1 MRAYDLIL
9 TKREGGSLSA
19 EEIEAL
25 IRGFT
30 DGTIPDYQMAAFL
43 MAVYFRGMSGDE
55 TTALTRA
62 MVASGET
69 LDLGPLAARAVDK
82 HSSGG
87 VGDKTSLV
95 VVPLVASAGVPVP
108 KLSGRGLGHTGGT
121 LDKLEAIPGFR
132 TDLTEEQFIAQ
143 VQHIGCAIA
152 GQTERLVPADA
163 KLYALRDVTATVDSI
178 PLIAASIMSKKLA
191 AGAGAILLDVKCGRG
206 AFMRAERDA
215 RALAETMVTI
225 GRAMDRRTVAIVSA
239 MDQPLGRAVGN
250 ALEVAEA
257 IATLR
262 GEGPEDFE
270 ELCLTLGGWMLV
282 LGGKARAADEGAT
295 DLRSR
300 LRSGD
305 GLFTFSSLVEA
316 QGGDVDAIHDPA
328 RLPRAWLT
336 APVPSPLS
344 GTITDID
351 GAAIGLAAMR
361 LGAGRVRKGD
371 TIDPAVGVV
380 LQRTVGT
387 SVVAGE
393 PLAIVHAQTRPA
405 AEAAAADV
413 ALAFTIGAG
422 SPPPVGPLIQAVV
435 GADSTWAE
443 RAR

>member
-1 MRAYDLIL
+1 
-9 TKREGGSLSA
+9 
-19 EEIEAL
+19 
-25 IRGFT
+25 
-30 DGTIPDYQMAAFL
+30 
-43 MAVYFRGMSGDE
+43 
-55 TTALTRA
+55 
-62 MVASGET
+62 
-69 LDLGPLAARAVDK
+69 
-82 HSSGG
+82 
-87 VGDKTSLV
+87 
-95 VVPLVASAGVPVP
+95 
-108 KLSGRGLGHTGGT
+108 
-121 LDKLEAIPGFR
+121 
-132 TDLTEEQFIAQ
+132 
-143 VQHIGCAIA
+143 
-152 GQTERLVPADA
+152 
-163 KLYALRDVTATVDSI
+163 
-178 PLIAASIMSKKLA
+178 MSKKLA

-206 AFMRAERDA
+206 AFMRTERDA

-262 GEGPEDFE
+262 GEGPEDFQ

-282 LGGKARAADEGAT
+282 LGGKARAADEGAA
-295 DLRSR
+295 DLRRR
-300 LRSGD
+300 LRTGD

-328 RLPRAWLT
+328 RLPRARLT
-336 APVPSPLS
+336 APAPSPLS

-351 GAAIGLAAMR
+351 GAAIGLAVMR
-361 LGAGRVRKGD
+361 LGAGRARKGD

-380 LQRTVGT
+380 LQRTLGT

-435 GADSTWAE
+435 GADGIWAE